1 MKPYNSGSKNSPR
14 KVLMVTNSR
23 KIMHITSDICLVKRV
38 KEMITNLGIAKKSL
52 ANKLLAKVSTMD
64 VLSRHLEMT
73 T

>member
-14 KVLMVTNSR
+14 KVLMETNSR